1 MSFYRPIVCTI
12 LVLLHLMI
20 VSSVASAERIERN
33 FLINSNG
40 IQSFETLIKYAE
52 NFAKNS
58 IDQEFT
64 TNPEATEVNLI
75 ILGEH
80 QGQVVPL
87 LRSTVSR
94 SQWQQ
99 NSRMRLWTRYFGSSA
114 FLLGFRDTQPSPA
127 STPQSRPLVG
137 FRERLENDPAFR
149 DD

>member
-1 MSFYRPIVCTI
+1 MPSAA
-12 LVLLHLMI
+12 L
-20 VSSVASAERIERN
+20 AERIERN

-40 IQSFETLIKYAE
+40 IQSFENLVQYAE

-64 TNPEATEVNLI
+64 ANPKATEVNLI

-99 NSRMRLWTRYFGSSA
+99 NFKMRSWTRYFASSA
-114 FLLGFRDTQPSPA
+114 FLLGFRDTQPSQA
-127 STPQSRPLVG
+127 SKPQSRPRV
-137 FRERLENDPAFR
+137 RSRSRLENDPAFR